1 MINAFVCIFYVCVP
15 RVCDRRGHGCHR
27 GRSKS
32 TLAANGAISR
42 QGFLYNIM
50 AHTPANIQLFSR
62 RLHGAS
68 DDLDEGGSVC
78 YHFFATFDRL
88 TQCPVRLNRNKRD
101 TSMNARSTELATASI
116 LLIVPRSRTRA
127 PNSAPCG
134 LRSDATKIPE
144 LESRIFPYVIRIFIS
159 KHGVSLLNGFQ

>member
-1 MINAFVCIFYVCVP
+1 MCVCPESVLVVISGATEV
-15 RVCDRRGHGCHR
+15 GA
-27 GRSKS
+27 S
-32 TLAANGAISR
+32 TLAANSAISR

-50 AHTPANIQLFSR
+50 VHTPAYIQRFSR

-101 TSMNARSTELATASI
+101 TSVNTRSTELATASI
-116 LLIVPRSRTRA
+116 SLIAPRSRTRGA
-127 PNSAPCG
+127 QQRAMRVALRRHENS
-134 LRSDATKIPE
+134 
-144 LESRIFPYVIRIFIS
+144 
-159 KHGVSLLNGFQ
+159 